1 MGLRAQ
7 YKVLCFSENKGT
19 KSCTNTKNS
28 AEKALFLFP
37 KTAGKAEIWNKKDEK
52 IQKVSLAICGWTP
65 YNSGEK
71 WLKVVKSGV
80 YHRDRGV

>member
-1 MGLRAQ
+1 MAPSPVPKQ
-7 YKVLCFSENKGT
+7 
-19 KSCTNTKNS
+19 KNS

-37 KTAGKAEIWNKKDEK
+37 KTAGLTEIWNKKDEK
-52 IQKVSLAICGWTP
+52 IQKVSLAICGYTP
-65 YNSGEK
+65 YNSGGK